1 MRNAPGISHKIWSCR
16 FLTALVL
23 WAGFSTS
30 MLGQSRSFDR
40 SGSVTEDWALP
51 WTALTIAP
59 DGSWVWQLTTT
70 VIKRS
75 QEQ

>member
-30 MLGQSRSFDR
+30 MLGQSRSFE
-40 SGSVTEDWALP
+40 SVRTEDWALP